1 MPKISNIYQDKKSSK
16 WYFVANLGYDSNGN
30 RLRHWGRGF
39 SSQKE
44 AKNAYDDYM
53 NNFSKTAIKMNST
66 MSYEEFF
73 YKYFEPD
80 YKRSVKK
87 STYEN
92 RISSMEKHFTFFYK
106 RKLKDIKAPL
116 IKEWQNKLSE
126 TYSSAYIRLIF
137 GMFQM
142 SLDLA
147 VKLELLQTNVAKK
160 VGNVKKE
167 KKTVDFWTKEE
178 FEKVITTFNI
188 NNYYEHYAFTTIWFL
203 FMTGLR
209 IGEARAIT
217 WSDIDFNNNSVN
229 ITKSMYYKNAKE
241 FYINPPKTKAGIR
254 TLALDTDTIRILTHW
269 KNVQNKNIS
278 TDFVLSYNELPTNK
292 STLRRIIQ
300 RHSKLA
306 EVHDIKIHALRHSHA
321 SLLISMGEN
330 ALIIKDRLGHEDVE
344 TTLGTYGHLYPN
356 MNREVASKLSN
367 LIKIQEME

>member
-16 WYFVANLGYDSNGN
+16 WYFVANLGYDNNGN

-44 AKNAYDDYM
+44 AKSAYDDYM
-53 NNFSKTAIKMNST
+53 NNFSKSAIKMNST

-80 YKRSVKK
+80 YKRSVKL

-92 RISSMEKHFTFFYK
+92 RISSMEKHFKFFYK

-116 IKEWQNKLSE
+116 IKERQNNLSKS
-126 TYSSAYIRLIF
+126 YSSAYIRLIF

-147 VKLELLQTNVAKK
+147 VKLELLQTNIAKK

-178 FEKVITTFNI
+178 FEKVISTFDI
-188 NNYYEHYAFTTIWFL
+188 SNYHDFYGFMVIWFL

-209 IGEARAIT
+209 IGEARALT
-217 WSDIDFNNNSVN
+217 WSDVDFNNHTVN
-229 ITKSMYYKNAKE
+229 ITKSMYYKNAEE
-241 FYINPPKTKAGIR
+241 FYITPPKTKADIR
-254 TLALDTDTIRILTHW
+254 KIALDLDTIEYLKTW
-269 KNVQNKNIS
+269 KKTQEKNII
-278 TDFVLSYNELPTNK
+278 TDYVLSYNGLPINK
-292 STLRRIIQ
+292 TKIRRTIQ
-300 RHSKLA
+300 RHSNLA
-306 EVHDIKIHALRHSHA
+306 NVHDIKIHALRHSHA
-321 SLLISMGEN
+321 SLLISLGEN
-330 ALIIKDRLGHEDVE
+330 AIIVRDRLGHEDIE

-356 MNREVASKLSN
+356 MNREVATKLSN
-367 LIKIQEME
+367 LIKVKQP

>member
-1 MPKISNIYQDKKSSK
+1 MPKISNIYQDKKSNR

-39 SSQKE
+39 PSQKE
-44 AKNAYDDYM
+44 AKSAYDDYM
-53 NNFSKTAIKMNST
+53 NNFSKTSIKMNST

-92 RISSMEKHFTFFYK
+92 RISSMEKHFKFFYK

-147 VKLELLQTNVAKK
+147 VKLELLQTNIAKK

-217 WSDIDFNNNSVN
+217 WNDIDFNNNSVS
-229 ITKSMYYKNAKE
+229 ITKSMYYKNVKE

-269 KNVQNKNIS
+269 KSVQNKNIT

-292 STLRRIIQ
+292 STLRRILQ
-300 RHSKLA
+300 KHSKLA

-356 MNREVASKLSN
+356 MNREVATKLSN
-367 LIKIQEME
+367 LIKIKK